1 MPESASTPST
11 SGSSNDSGS
20 ITLAPAVAAVS
31 LKLPPYWPTDPS
43 VWFAQ
48 VEAQFITRNITSQS
62 TMFAYVI
69 SSLQPEIAQ
78 EIRDLLISPPTD
90 EPYNKLKSELI
101 RRTSASEQKRLNQL
115 LISEELG
122 DRKPSQ
128 LLRKMRQLV
137 GDNRL
142 EDGILRQLFL
152 QRLPTNTQRIL
163 ASTADNI
170 SLDELAVLADR
181 ILEVAPSQPS
191 VAAIATTSQS
201 ASTVTEIEALRNQVN
216 NLTNQVA
223 ALVNQLSIHPR
234 SRSRSRGSSPYHF
247 RTRRDSSNSRPD
259 SNQPLCWY
267 HLKFGLNAHHCKAP
281 CSFTSSLPAQQSEN
295 STASN

>member
-20 ITLAPAVAAVS
+20 IPLAPAVAAVS

-101 RRTSASEQKRLNQL
+101 KRTSASELTYL
-115 LISEELG
+115 LLF
-122 DRKPSQ
+122 R
-128 LLRKMRQLV
+128 V
-137 GDNRL
+137 GHDVGNYDSPPL
-142 EDGILRQLFL
+142 PVH
-152 QRLPTNTQRIL
+152 RLPCTIID
-163 ASTADNI
+163 AHPSI
-170 SLDELAVLADR
+170 SRDIIYPVGSF
-181 ILEVAPSQPS
+181 PS
-191 VAAIATTSQS
+191 ATSCPF
-201 ASTVTEIEALRNQVN
+201 N
-216 NLTNQVA
+216 
-223 ALVNQLSIHPR
+223 H
-234 SRSRSRGSSPYHF
+234 
-247 RTRRDSSNSRPD
+247 
-259 SNQPLCWY
+259 
-267 HLKFGLNAHHCKAP
+267 
-281 CSFTSSLPAQQSEN
+281 SLY
-295 STASN
+295 

>member
-1 MPESASTPST
+1 MVLVYRTCIAVMPESASTPST
-11 SGSSNDSGS
+11 SGSSHDSGS
-20 ITLAPAVAAVS
+20 IPLAPAVAAVS

-62 TMFAYVI
+62 TKFAYVI

-101 RRTSASEQKRLNQL
+101 KRTSASEQKRLNQV
-115 LISEELG
+115 LISVELG

-128 LLRKMRQLV
+128 LLRKMRQLL

-163 ASTADNI
+163 ASTADNS

-191 VAAIATTSQS
+191 VAAI
-201 ASTVTEIEALRNQVN
+201 E
-216 NLTNQVA
+216 
-223 ALVNQLSIHPR
+223 
-234 SRSRSRGSSPYHF
+234 
-247 RTRRDSSNSRPD
+247 
-259 SNQPLCWY
+259 
-267 HLKFGLNAHHCKAP
+267 LK
-281 CSFTSSLPAQQSEN
+281 
-295 STASN
+295 

>member
-1 MPESASTPST
+1 MGESASTPST

-20 ITLAPAVAAVS
+20 VLLAPSVAAVS
-31 LKLPPYWPTDPS
+31 PKLPPYWPNDPS

-48 VEAQFITRNITSQS
+48 VEAQVTTRNITSQS
-62 TMFAYVI
+62 TKFAYII

-101 RRTSASEQKRLNQL
+101 KGTSASEQNRLHQL

-128 LLRKMRQLV
+128 LLRKMRQLL

-152 QRLPTNTQRIL
+152 KRLPTSAHRIRT
-163 ASTADNI
+163 STADTI
-170 SLDELAVLADR
+170 SLDVLAVLTDR
-181 ILEVAPSQPS
+181 IFEVTTSQPS
-191 VAAIATTSQS
+191 IAAFVTTSHS
-201 ASTVTEIEALRNQVN
+201 ASTVTEIEALCNQIN
-216 NLTNQVA
+216 NLTNQLT
-223 ALVNQLSIHPR
+223 ALVNQLCI
-234 SRSRSRGSSPYHF
+234 
-247 RTRRDSSNSRPD
+247 N
-259 SNQPLCWY
+259 LI
-267 HLKFGLNAHHCKAP
+267 
-281 CSFTSSLPAQQSEN
+281 SSL
-295 STASN
+295 STMAAGRAFCCGS